1 LKKEAKTF
9 ATWLSRQAGSE
20 RLQNKRFLVL
30 FFQIRTASFLN
41 KALTARHLLKHGTRH
56 PVSRKTRLHASLVR
70 NRAIAM

>member
-30 FFQIRTASFLN
+30 FFKKDPVPS
-41 KALTARHLLKHGTRH
+41 LTKR
-56 PVSRKTRLHASLVR
+56 
-70 NRAIAM
+70 